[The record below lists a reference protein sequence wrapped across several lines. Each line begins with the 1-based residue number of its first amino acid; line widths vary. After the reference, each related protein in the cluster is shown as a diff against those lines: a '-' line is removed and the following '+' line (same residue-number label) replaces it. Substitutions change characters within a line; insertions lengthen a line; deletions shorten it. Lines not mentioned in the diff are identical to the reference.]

1 MTKLWEK
8 DYRLEALLEAFTVG
22 DDWQVDARLVGA
34 DCVASMAHAAML
46 HAVGLLTRPELDG
59 LQRELLAI
67 ADDAWK
73 GSFSIAPSDEDCHTA
88 IENRLVA
95 ALGDT
100 GKKIHTGRSRNDQ
113 VLAALRLWTRDYLL
127 AFESACL
134 ALADRLLDFAERHAD
149 VPMPGRTHLQP
160 AMPSSVG
167 LWSAA
172 HAEELIDDLVLVDAA
187 FRIADAC
194 PLGSAA
200 SYGVPL
206 PLDREMTS
214 DLLGFSRVQNNVL
227 YANNSRG
234 RVEGVVLSAVEQVCL
249 TLARMA
255 EDLILYSMPEF
266 GWFTLPKE
274 LCSGSSIMPQK
285 RNPDGLELVRA
296 KAAVVGADLES
307 IKAVT
312 RGLPSGYNRDFQL
325 TKAPYFR
332 GCETGLAC
340 VQVMDLTV
348 SKLTVNA
355 DKLAAAFTP
364 EIFATD
370 RALELVKQG
379 MPFRDAYRQV
389 GANLEQLPPMDP
401 VEAIRRRTSTGTSG
415 NLRLDVPRATAKK
428 FASALQARREYIA
441 ARLRA
446 LVGRDL
452 PFFRDPLRQLPN

>member
-1 MTKLWEK
+1 MAKLWEK
-8 DYRLEALLEAFTVG
+8 GYRLDALLEAFTVG
-22 DDWQVDARLVGA
+22 DDWRNDARLVAA

-46 HAVGLLTRPELDG
+46 ESIGLLSRGELDG
-59 LQRELLAI
+59 LKRELLAI
-67 ADDAWK
+67 VEDAAK
-73 GSFSIAPSDEDCHTA
+73 GAFTIAASDEDCHTA

-95 ALGDT
+95 ALGDA
-100 GKKIHTGRSRNDQ
+100 GKRIHTGRSRNDQ

-127 AFESACL
+127 AFEEACL
-134 ALADRLLDFAERHAD
+134 ALADRLLGFAERHAD
-149 VPMPGRTHLQP
+149 VPMAGRTHLQP

-172 HAEELIDDLVLVDAA
+172 HAEELIDELALADAA
-187 FRIADAC
+187 FHLADAC

-206 PLDREMTS
+206 PLDREKVA

-234 RVEGVVLSAVEQVCL
+234 RVEGVVLTAVEQVCL
-249 TLARMA
+249 TLARLA
-255 EDLILYSMPEF
+255 EDLILFSMPEF

-296 KAAVVGADLES
+296 NAAVVGADLDAV
-307 IKAVT
+307 KAVT
-312 RGLPSGYNRDFQL
+312 RGLPSGYNRDVQL

-340 VQVMDLTV
+340 VRIVDLTI
-348 SKLTVNA
+348 SKLSVNA
-355 DKLAAAFTP
+355 ERLAAGFTP
-364 EIFATD
+364 DVFATD

-379 MPFRDAYRQV
+379 VPFRDAYRTV
-389 GANLEQLPPMDP
+389 GADLESLRGMDP
-401 VEAIRRRTSTGTSG
+401 AEAIRRRTSTGTSG
-415 NLRLDVPRATAKK
+415 NLRLDVPRASAAKRS
-428 FASALQARREYIA
+428 SALRARRGHLS
-441 ARLRA
+441 ARIRA
-446 LVGRDL
+446 LAGRDVA
-452 PFFRDPLRQLPN
+452 FFRDPLG

>member
-8 DYRLEALLEAFTVG
+8 DYRLDLLLEAFTVG
-22 DDWQVDARLVGA
+22 DDWQIDARLVAA
-34 DCVASMAHAAML
+34 DCVASIAHAAML
-46 HAVGLLTRPELDG
+46 ESIGLLDRTELGG

-67 ADDAWK
+67 ADEASQ
-73 GSFSIAPSDEDCHTA
+73 GAFSIAPSDEDCHTA

-95 ALGDT
+95 SLGDA

-127 AFESACL
+127 AFEESSL
-134 ALADRLLDFAERHAD
+134 ALANRLLDFAERHTE
-149 VPMPGRTHLQP
+149 VPMAGRTHMQP

-167 LWSAA
+167 LWAAA
-172 HAEELIDDLVLVDAA
+172 HAEELIDDLALVDAA
-187 FRIADAC
+187 FHLADAC

-206 PLDREMTS
+206 PLDREKVA

-234 RVEGVVLSAVEQVCL
+234 RVEGVALSAVEQVCL

-266 GWFTLPKE
+266 GWFTLPRE
-274 LCSGSSIMPQK
+274 LCTGSSIMPQK

-296 KAAVVGADLES
+296 KAALVGAELES

-312 RGLPSGYNRDFQL
+312 RSLPSGYNRDFQL
-325 TKAPYFR
+325 TKAPFFR

-340 VQVMDLTV
+340 VRIMDLTV
-348 SKLTVNA
+348 SRLEVNA
-355 DKLAAAFTP
+355 DRLAAGLTADV
-364 EIFATD
+364 FATD
-370 RALELVKQG
+370 RVLDLVKQG
-379 MPFRDAYRQV
+379 VPFRDAYRQV
-389 GANLEQLPPMDP
+389 GANLGTLPAMDP
-401 VEAIRRRTSTGTSG
+401 REAIRRRTSTGTSG
-415 NLRLDVPRATAKK
+415 NLRLDVPRAAAQKRS
-428 FASALQARREYIA
+428 SALQARRERIA
-441 ARLRA
+441 EHIAA
-446 LVGRDL
+446 LVGRQV
-452 PFFRDPLRQLPN
+452 PFYRDPLR